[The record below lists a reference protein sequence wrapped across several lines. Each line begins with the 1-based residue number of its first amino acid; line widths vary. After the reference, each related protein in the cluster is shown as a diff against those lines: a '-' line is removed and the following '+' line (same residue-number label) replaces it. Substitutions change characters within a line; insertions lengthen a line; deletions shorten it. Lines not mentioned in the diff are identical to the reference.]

1 MPGDGEQELGWL
13 CGWVW
18 GQGTED
24 ETHSLSLLPF
34 APALQ
39 MEQDLDTGVL
49 GQLVGPGGFILSTGR
64 NPSGSLLTSKGRAI
78 LCILGALVGKR
89 NDKGLG

>member
-13 CGWVW
+13 CGWMW
-18 GQGTED
+18 DQGTEE

-49 GQLVGPGGFILSTGR
+49 GQLVGPGGFILSTSQ
-64 NPSGSLLTSKGRAI
+64 NPSGRLLTSKGRAI
-78 LCILGALVGKR
+78 LCIPGAPMGKR
-89 NDKGLG
+89 DDKGLG